1 VDPEIYNNV
10 SEEVKN
16 QIISKFNINLNK
28 HKILWTGFIHIRHLK
43 SLVMLFKA
51 VSDIPYKE
59 KIQIIIVGSGEHLP
73 YLMRLSKNIIA

>member
-28 HKILWTGFIHIRHLK
+28 HKILWAGLFI
-43 SLVMLFKA
+43 
-51 VSDIPYKE
+51 
-59 KIQIIIVGSGEHLP
+59 
-73 YLMRLSKNIIA
+73 